1 MVSIEILAFDD
12 SHPMG
17 ECATHPIAR
26 LARRLAAL
34 RINAGSDHAASS
46 RLARQ
51 RARRTLG
58 RVQLRFL
65 GSILAAR
72 VKIALRP
79 LLSQL
84 NLFDSRCWWNV
95 RLFNEY

>member
-1 MVSIEILAFDD
+1 MSTEILAFEDIRQ
-12 SHPMG
+12 MG

-65 GSILAAR
+65 GLFHRGRELNSSLARMFCECA
-72 VKIALRP
+72 
-79 LLSQL
+79 
-84 NLFDSRCWWNV
+84 
-95 RLFNEY
+95 

>member
-1 MVSIEILAFDD
+1 MMSTEILASDD
-12 SHPMG
+12 IHQMG

-34 RINAGSDHAASS
+34 LLVAGSDHAASS

-58 RVQLRFL
+58 RAQLRFL
-65 GSILAAR
+65 GS
-72 VKIALRP
+72 
-79 LLSQL
+79 
-84 NLFDSRCWWNV
+84 F
-95 RLFNEY
+95 